1 MSAAADHYHRLGIC
15 QSAFMLGGTLQG
27 HLPKIMLKKKRK
39 GTRFMLEVAA
49 NCCLSLLRMTG
60 NLCYALQNYVKGK
73 KGDQF
78 YI

>member
-1 MSAAADHYHRLGIC
+1 
-15 QSAFMLGGTLQG
+15 MLGGTLQG

-39 GTRFMLEVAA
+39 ETWFMFEVAA
-49 NCCLSLLRMTG
+49 NCCLTLLCMTG
-60 NLCYALQNYVKGK
+60 NLCCALQNYVKGK